1 MDRRSFVVA
10 FAGLSAA
17 AGSAFAQTNTM
28 AAMGPMPEAEKKH
41 ILDTL
46 QIGTMS
52 LEASRLAVS
61 RAKEANVKQFANFEV
76 AEQETVGGIL
86 KPLAAGGPPVDP
98 MQAGLMKKLE
108 GAGGDF
114 DRDYVQ
120 AEIEGH
126 NKLLQIQEAYISV
139 GKVQS
144 QVDIA
149 KLIRGMIKEHLTL
162 LADIDK
168 GGMRG

>member
-1 MDRRSFVVA
+1 MDRRSFVVS

-28 AAMGPMPEAEKKH
+28 AAMGTMEDAEKKH
-41 ILDTL
+41 ILETL
-46 QIGTMS
+46 QVGTMS
-52 LEASRLAVS
+52 LEASRLAVAH
-61 RAKEANVKQFANFEV
+61 AKEAMVKQFANFEV
-76 AEQETVGGIL
+76 AEQETIGQIL
-86 KPLAAGGPPVDP
+86 KPMVPGAPPTDP
-98 MQAGLMKKLE
+98 MQADLMKKLE
-108 GAGGDF
+108 AAGGNF
-114 DRDYVQ
+114 DRDYTQ

-149 KLIRGMIKEHLTL
+149 KLARGMIKEHLAL
-162 LADIDK
+162 LGDIEK